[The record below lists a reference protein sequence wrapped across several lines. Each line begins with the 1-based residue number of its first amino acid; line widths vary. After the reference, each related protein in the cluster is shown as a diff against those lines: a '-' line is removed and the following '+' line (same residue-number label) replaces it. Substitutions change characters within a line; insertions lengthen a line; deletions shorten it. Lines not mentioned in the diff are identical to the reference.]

1 MSIINNL
8 IINMPIKW
16 YGNGD
21 LEDPIYKHFSRIVNF
36 VIHCMIF
43 TAIVSGTWLLKEI
56 KYEISFF
63 NNFAIVW
70 SVLLA
75 SHLLFVIIKKR
86 FSLQKNFPKSPP
98 VLEFVS

>member
-1 MSIINNL
+1 
-8 IINMPIKW
+8 MPIKW

-75 SHLLFVIIKKR
+75 SHLLFVIIKNLKI
-86 FSLQKNFPKSPP
+86 LQNNQ
-98 VLEFVS
+98 LELISIYELSDKYK

>member
-21 LEDPIYKHFSRIVNF
+21 SEDPIYKHFSRIVNF

-56 KYEISFF
+56 KYEISYF

-86 FSLQKNFPKSPP
+86 FSFQKNFPKSPLI
-98 VLEFVS
+98 LEFVS

>member
-21 LEDPIYKHFSRIVNF
+21 LEDPTYKHFSRIVNF

-43 TAIVSGTWLLKEI
+43 TSVVSGTWLLKEI
-56 KYEISFF
+56 KYEVAFF
-63 NNFAIVW
+63 NNSAILW

-75 SHLLFVIIKKR
+75 SHLLFVILKK
-86 FSLQKNFPKSPP
+86 PKD
-98 VLEFVS
+98 LEKKST

>member
-8 IINMPIKW
+8 INNMPIKW

-43 TAIVSGTWLLKEI
+43 TAIISGTWLLKEI
-56 KYEISFF
+56 KYEIVFF
-63 NNFAIVW
+63 NNFAIIW
-70 SVLLA
+70 SILLA
-75 SHLLFVIIKKR
+75 SHLLFVIIKKPR
-86 FSLQKNFPKSPP
+86 D
-98 VLEFVS
+98 LEKQST

>member
-1 MSIINNL
+1 
-8 IINMPIKW
+8 MPIKW

-56 KYEISFF
+56 KYEISYF

-75 SHLLFVIIKKR
+75 SHLLFVIIKNLKI
-86 FSLQKNFPKSPP
+86 LQNNQLKLISIYGLSCKYK
-98 VLEFVS
+98 

>member
-1 MSIINNL
+1 
-8 IINMPIKW
+8 MPIKW

-43 TAIVSGTWLLKEI
+43 TAIISGTWLLKEI
-56 KYEISFF
+56 KYEIGYF

-75 SHLLFVIIKKR
+75 SHLLFVIIKEPKNLKI
-86 FSLQKNFPKSPP
+86 LQNNQLKSIYIYG
-98 VLEFVS
+98 LSDRNK

>member
-1 MSIINNL
+1 
-8 IINMPIKW
+8 MPIKW

-56 KYEISFF
+56 KYEIGYF
-63 NNFAIVW
+63 NNFAIVLV
-70 SVLLA
+70 SSFGLP
-75 SHLLFVIIKKR
+75 FTFRNYKKT
-86 FSLQKNFPKSPP
+86 
-98 VLEFVS
+98 

>member
-21 LEDPIYKHFSRIVNF
+21 SEDPIYKHFSRIVNF

-43 TAIVSGTWLLKEI
+43 TAIVSGTWLFKEI
-56 KYEISFF
+56 KHEITYF
-63 NNFAIVW
+63 NNVAIFW
-70 SVLLA
+70 SVLLF
-75 SHLLFVIIKKR
+75 SHLVFVIVKK
-86 FSLQKNFPKSPP
+86 PKDTSKQ
-98 VLEFVS
+98 ST